1 MVYFQVFFIYLYFH
15 DHFITFPGTSL
26 FFVTTTSSFTLLSW
40 HLLSFSSCI
49 SRVSRMSAVST
60 FSCFF
65 CKFLY
70 VQFKFHFCH
79 YHFSFLFCCS
89 IIVYQFPI
97 LFVKYPMVLCLGGK
111 ETAKTK
117 HFAACV

>member
-1 MVYFQVFFIYLYFH
+1 MSWYISKCFLFNFFLHY
-15 DHFITFPGTSL
+15 HFPWDIS
-26 FFVTTTSSFTLLSW
+26 FFVTTTSSFTSVSW
-40 HLLSFSSCI
+40 HLLGFSSCI
-49 SRVSRMSAVST
+49 TRVSGMSAVST

-79 YHFSFLFCCS
+79 YHISFLFCSS
-89 IIVYQFPI
+89 IIVYQFPL

-111 ETAKTK
+111 EEAKTK